1 MNDRPELCAVVPA
14 YRATQQVASV
24 VAGLMRYV
32 AHVFVVD
39 DHCPDGSGDAVD
51 AAFGASHP
59 RVTVLRLPRN
69 LGVGGAVME
78 GYRAAAAAGFR
89 IIIKVDADGQMDP
102 AFIPALAAPI
112 EDGLADYTKGNRFF
126 DPELLRTMPRARL
139 IGNAGL
145 SFLAKLST
153 GHWQVMDPTNG
164 FTAIHA
170 DLLPWLH
177 LERVEQRYFFETDLL
192 FRLGIINAVVQDVPM
207 PARYGD
213 EQSHLRIGQALF
225 EFSGKHLMRLF
236 KRIFY
241 TYFLRGFNLGSVCL
255 LMALPLLLFSLVFG
269 LSEWHRSVS
278 TGIPAT
284 AGSIMLA
291 AMPGLIGIQLLLA
304 FFGQDMARTPAIP
317 LHRLL
322 HGRRGESSPALV
334 AAPTPTETP
343 GSPRSSA
350 AAPPGTDPER

>member
-1 MNDRPELCAVVPA
+1 MNDPPDICAVVPA
-14 YRATQQVASV
+14 YRATRHVAGV
-24 VAGLMRYV
+24 VAGLMQHV

-39 DHCPDGSGDAVD
+39 DDCPEGSGDAVR

-89 IIIKVDADGQMDP
+89 IIVKVDADGQMDP
-102 AFIPALAAPI
+102 AFIPALVAPI
-112 EDGLADYTKGNRFF
+112 QDGLADYTKGNRFF
-126 DPELLRTMPRARL
+126 DPELLRAMPRTRL

-177 LERVEQRYFFETDLL
+177 LERIEQRYFFETDLL

-213 EQSHLRIGQALF
+213 ERSHLRIGQAVF
-225 EFSGKHLMRLF
+225 EFSGKHLVRLA

-255 LMALPLLLFSLVFG
+255 LMSLPLLLFALVFG
-269 LSEWHRSVS
+269 ISEWQRSIS

-291 AMPGLIGIQLLLA
+291 ALPALIGVQLLLA
-304 FFGQDMARTPAIP
+304 FFAQDMARTPAIP

-322 HGRRGESSPALV
+322 HGRRGESSPLL
-334 AAPTPTETP
+334 TPAGTP
-343 GSPRSSA
+343 ESPQSSDP
-350 AAPPGTDPER
+350 APPGTGPGR